1 MSTCRLA
8 ISALLLTTLA
18 LCLSPTTGVAQWDEG
33 ISVRAPEDAFGAPA
47 TVPPTTVPP
56 TALAQSDFVPDF
68 AAPAP
73 AEPIAQQAVSE
84 PGVVAE
90 AASFGAEPSHI
101 GQAGSLPHGALKPSQ
116 LLSPEELT
124 PTLRTV
130 MLVGMLSLVP
140 ALLVMTT
147 CFARFAI
154 VFGLLRQGLGAQ
166 QWLPNQIVLALS
178 LLLTLLVMAPV
189 WTRSYEQGLR
199 PYVEGRYET
208 PADQRAAL
216 ETAITDGVA
225 PVREFMSTQIAATGN
240 EAALDM
246 LLSYQQQTTGEDSR
260 PPQYYEDVPLSV
272 LLPAYLLS
280 ELKTAFVIGF
290 QIVLPFLIIDLVVA
304 SVLTGMGLMMLPPV
318 LVSLPFKLLLFV
330 LIDGWSLTVEMVLSS
345 VPAV

>member
-1 MSTCRLA
+1 MHAPRRLT
-8 ISALLLTTLA
+8 IGLLLILA
-18 LCLSPTTGVAQWDEG
+18 HCCGPTVSLAQWDDATF
-33 ISVRAPEDAFGAPA
+33 VRSPEDAFGAP
-47 TVPPTTVPP
+47 TGVPPA
-56 TALAQSDFVPDF
+56 ALAQSEFVPDF
-68 AAPAP
+68 AAPAAAQP
-73 AEPIAQQAVSE
+73 AI
-84 PGVVAE
+84 VAE
-90 AASFGAEPSHI
+90 AASFGAEDPHSR
-101 GQAGSLPHGALKPSQ
+101 QAGSLPHGGFNPSQ
-116 LLSPEELT
+116 MLSPEELT

-178 LLLTLLVMAPV
+178 LFLTLLVMAPV
-189 WTRSYEQGLR
+189 WTRAYEDGLR

-208 PADQRAAL
+208 PADQQAAL
-216 ETAITDGVA
+216 ETAIAGGAA

-246 LLSYQQQTTGEDSR
+246 LLAYQQQSTGEEVQA
-260 PPQYYEDVPLSV
+260 PQYYEDVPLSV

-290 QIVLPFLIIDLVVA
+290 QIVLPFLVIDLVVA
-304 SVLTGMGLMMLPPV
+304 SVLTGMGLMLLPPA

-330 LIDGWSLTVEMVLSS
+330 LIDGWTLSVEMLLRS
-345 VPAV
+345 VPAG

>member
-1 MSTCRLA
+1 MSDLRF
-8 ISALLLTTLA
+8 ALHGMLLTSFAFCAQPATA
-18 LCLSPTTGVAQWDEG
+18 VAQWNAE
-33 ISVRAPEDAFGAPA
+33 ISVRAPEDAFAAP
-47 TVPPTTVPP
+47 TGVPPS
-56 TALAQSDFVPDF
+56 ALAQSEFVPDF
-68 AAPAP
+68 TAAAS
-73 AEPIAQQAVSE
+73 AEPNSSE
-84 PGVVAE
+84 PGVEAE
-90 AASFGAEPSHI
+90 AAGSGMQRLHP
-101 GQAGSLPHGALKPSQ
+101 GQTGSLRHDALTPSRI
-116 LLSPEELT
+116 LSPEELT

-178 LLLTLLVMAPV
+178 LFLTLLVMAPV
-189 WTRSYEQGLR
+189 WTRCYEDGLR

-208 PADQRAAL
+208 PAAQHAAL
-216 ETAITDGVA
+216 KTALAGGIA

-246 LLSYQQQTTGEDSR
+246 LLSYQQQSNGESLQ
-260 PPQYYEDVPLSV
+260 PPQFYEDVPLSV

-330 LIDGWSLTVEMVLSS
+330 LIDGWALTVEMVLSS
-345 VPAV
+345 VSAM

>member
-1 MSTCRLA
+1 MSVLRLT
-8 ISALLLTTLA
+8 ITGLLLCWPA
-18 LCLSPTTGVAQWDEG
+18 LWAEPGSAYAQWDEQ
-33 ISVRAPEDAFGAPA
+33 IPVRAPEDAFGAP
-47 TVPPTTVPP
+47 TGVPPA
-56 TALAQSDFVPDF
+56 ALAQTEFAPDF
-68 AAPAP
+68 AAPAK
-73 AEPIAQQAVSE
+73 AEPAI
-84 PGVVAE
+84 VAE
-90 AASFGAEPSHI
+90 AASFGTEPLHV
-101 GQAGSLPHGALKPSQ
+101 GQAGSLPHGVLKPSSM
-116 LLSPEELT
+116 LSPEELA

-140 ALLVMTT
+140 AVLVMTT

-178 LLLTLLVMAPV
+178 LFLTLLVMAPV
-189 WTRSYEQGLR
+189 WTQSYEQGLR
-199 PYVEGRYET
+199 PYVEGRYENDI
-208 PADQRAAL
+208 DQRKAL
-216 ETAITDGVA
+216 QTAIADGVG

-246 LLSYQQQTTGEDSR
+246 LLAYQQQSMGEAVQA
-260 PPQYYEDVPLSV
+260 PQYYEDVPLSV

-345 VPAV
+345 VAAV